1 MAQLLLLRAGE
12 RQSVIVCLDLLG
24 VGLDFSQQVRRGVE
38 AAVGVPGECV
48 LLACSHTHSGAAG
61 FLPPHPG
68 IPSHPDPDL
77 QQMVVRKLIGG
88 AIWAFQRL
96 QPARLG
102 FGRGSLDGIGLNR
115 NDPEHGLVDREV
127 LVLRVDD
134 EAGRPLAVMM
144 NYGCHPT
151 VLGYQNLLF
160 SADYPGAAR
169 AALHQIYPDTL
180 FFYTNGA
187 SGDVSTRFTRRG
199 QSFTEVERMGR
210 LLAGEVLKVM
220 QTIST
225 QPDVQLDARIS
236 PVALA
241 FRSFPPPEVAQHEL
255 QRLQGELDALK
266 AAGAP
271 HGEIRRATTRVEGA
285 AGQALM
291 AQALAGRA
299 ANTTQIQVLEIN
311 DLGLVGIPGEPFTRT
326 VLDIK
331 RESSYPF
338 TAVLSYAN
346 DYQGY
351 FPDAASI
358 ADGDYEALISPYDA
372 QVAEGL
378 QRAALALLRKGQHVQ
393 I

>member
-1 MAQLLLLRAGE
+1 
-12 RQSVIVCLDLLG
+12 
-24 VGLDFSQQVRRGVE
+24 
-38 AAVGVPGECV
+38 
-48 LLACSHTHSGAAG
+48 
-61 FLPPHPG
+61 
-68 IPSHPDPDL
+68 
-77 QQMVVRKLIGG
+77 
-88 AIWAFQRL
+88 
-96 QPARLG
+96 
-102 FGRGSLDGIGLNR
+102 
-115 NDPEHGLVDREV
+115 
-127 LVLRVDD
+127 
-134 EAGRPLAVMM
+134 
-144 NYGCHPT
+144 
-151 VLGYQNLLF
+151 
-160 SADYPGAAR
+160 
-169 AALHQIYPDTL
+169 
-180 FFYTNGA
+180 
-187 SGDVSTRFTRRG
+187 
-199 QSFTEVERMGR
+199 
-210 LLAGEVLKVM
+210 
-220 QTIST
+220 
-225 QPDVQLDARIS
+225 
-236 PVALA
+236 VALA
-241 FRSFPPPEVAQHEL
+241 FRAFPPPEVAQHEL

-331 RESSYPF
+331 RESPYPF